1 MLTIFVRSYVEFTDL
16 LQDHATERKRQLL
29 QSLRHLR
36 RVVAGGKV
44 TAALLGGDLN
54 IRDEEAKDYGATG
67 GGMVVDHVGLKW
79 RDSWNILR

>member
-1 MLTIFVRSYVEFTDL
+1 MLSFFFQSYVDFTDL

-54 IRDEEAKDYGATG
+54 IRDEEAKENRETG
-67 GGMVVDHVGLKW
+67 GWWWTMLD
-79 RDSWNILR
+79 

>member
-54 IRDEEAKDYGATG
+54 IRDEEAKENRETG
-67 GGMVVDHVGLKW
+67 GDGGGPCWIKVEGIPET
-79 RDSWNILR
+79 S

>member
-1 MLTIFVRSYVEFTDL
+1 M

-54 IRDEEAKDYGATG
+54 IRDEEAKKTGKGGDG
-67 GGMVVDHVGLKW
+67 GGLCWIKVEGIPET
-79 RDSWNILR
+79 S